1 MLDIIDNMMRSNNYY
16 ICLYNNYI
24 YIFNYL
30 SIISFD
36 NNLIMVKFD
45 KFNLKIKGCNMLIKK
60 MEEKELVI
68 YGNILGVNYE

>member
-45 KFNLKIKGCNMLIKK
+45 KFNLKIKGFNMLIKK

>member
-1 MLDIIDNMMRSNNYY
+1 MLDIINNMMRSNNYY

-36 NNLIMVKFD
+36 NNLIMLKID
-45 KFNLKIKGCNMLIKK
+45 KFNLKIKGSNMLIKK
-60 MEEKELVI
+60 MEEKELLI

>member
-36 NNLIMVKFD
+36 NNLIMVKFA
-45 KFNLKIKGCNMLIKK
+45 KFNLKIKGSNMLIKK
-60 MEEKELVI
+60 MEEKELLI

>member
-36 NNLIMVKFD
+36 NNLIMLKFD
-45 KFNLKIKGCNMLIKK
+45 KFNLKIRGSNMLIKK
-60 MEEKELVI
+60 MEEKEPVI